1 MILRRRQPLRDF
13 RGLGYIGRQWIK
25 VAPCLK
31 EERIRPPAIGDLA
44 QPACAEMLFDH
55 RSGQAGDAEPVE
67 RHLQA
72 NGIVGGGHD
81 ADLGAEASEMIIQLN
96 RIVVVGMR
104 YNDSVARARKS
115 LTKAGLDF
123 IYLEY
128 GSYTKGWRRRLA
140 LKMWTGWPTF
150 PMIFVDGVLIG
161 GNSDL
166 KKLLA
171 EEAL

>member
-1 MILRRRQPLRDF
+1 LRRRQPLRDF

-25 VAPCLK
+25 VAPCL
-31 EERIRPPAIGDLA
+31 EEEGIRPPAIGDLA
-44 QPACAEMLFDH
+44 EPTRAEMLLDH
-55 RSGQAGDAEPVE
+55 RSGQAGYAEAVE

-171 EEAL
+171 AEAL